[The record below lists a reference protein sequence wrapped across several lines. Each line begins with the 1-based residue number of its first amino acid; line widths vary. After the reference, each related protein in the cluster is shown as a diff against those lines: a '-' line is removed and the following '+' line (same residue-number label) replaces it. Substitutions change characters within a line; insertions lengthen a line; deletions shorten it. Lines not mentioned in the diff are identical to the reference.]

1 MLTWQTLFDQ
11 LGHKDSLITLTKCM
25 GQLTIKL
32 QSLQPRR
39 LAQECLQMKEVM
51 ASFYRKKIGI
61 TLAIV
66 IREANL
72 GLRNL
77 IPEWGEGD

>member
-1 MLTWQTLFDQ
+1 ML
-11 LGHKDSLITLTKCM
+11 
-25 GQLTIKL
+25 
-32 QSLQPRR
+32 P
-39 LAQECLQMKEVM
+39 MKERT

>member
-1 MLTWQTLFDQ
+1 M
-11 LGHKDSLITLTKCM
+11 GHKDTLITLTKCM

-39 LAQECLQMKEVM
+39 LAQECFFMKERM
-51 ASFYRKKIGI
+51 ASFYRKEIGI
-61 TLAIV
+61 TLAIIV
-66 IREANL
+66 KEANL

-77 IPEWGEGD
+77 ILEWGEGE